1 MADNKSKTTTEVLD
15 REDDLQIEDNFESP
29 LEELDEL
36 GPTEKGQTKN
46 LLKLVNKIE
55 RRDKKENQVG
65 IS

>member
-36 GPTEKGQTKN
+36 GPTQRK
-46 LLKLVNKIE
+46 
-55 RRDKKENQVG
+55 DK
-65 IS
+65 